1 MSSEAGIL
9 HDDSDLVVEAEVDAI
24 VKLGMFI
31 GDKIYST
38 DFASQCPCHPDRRM
52 WYYFLKMLMFTF
64 QNKFVLSSNF
74 TTVSSNPKKYEL
86 FRYFM
91 SST

>member
-1 MSSEAGIL
+1 MCLHHQGVHSTPGVSVLKTLNHKIQVKKSYIIYNISYKKIILFSEAGIL
-9 HDDSDLVVEAEVDAI
+9 HDDSELVVEAEVDAI

-52 WYYFLKMLMFTF
+52 
-64 QNKFVLSSNF
+64 
-74 TTVSSNPKKYEL
+74 
-86 FRYFM
+86 
-91 SST
+91 

>member
-1 MSSEAGIL
+1 MFSEAGIL
-9 HDDSDLVVEAEVDAI
+9 HDDSELVVEAEVDAI

-52 WYYFLKMLMFTF
+52 
-64 QNKFVLSSNF
+64 
-74 TTVSSNPKKYEL
+74 
-86 FRYFM
+86 
-91 SST
+91 

>member
-1 MSSEAGIL
+1 MFSEAGIL
-9 HDDSDLVVEAEVDAI
+9 HDDSELVVEAEVDAI

-52 WYYFLKMLMFTF
+52 WYFEQILMLTF
-64 QNKFVLSSNF
+64 QNRNLHSLSSHF
-74 TTVSSNPKKYEL
+74 TIVSSNQVNLEL
-86 FRYFM
+86 L
-91 SST
+91 S